1 MKVNV
6 DSIFDVQVKRLHEY
20 KRQLL
25 NALHA
30 VSLYLAIKD
39 NPDLDIVPRTILFG
53 AKAAPGY
60 YMAKLIIKFINAV
73 GEVINSDPEVA
84 DRLKVIFMPNYRVS
98 LAEKIIP
105 AADLSEQI
113 SLAGTEASGTS
124 NMKFALNGALTI
136 GTMDG
141 ANVEI
146 HDAVGADN
154 IFIFG
159 MNVDEVRNLRSS
171 GYNPYDYI
179 NRSEKLRRVIGLI
192 ESDFFSPG
200 EHGIFKP
207 ILDSF
212 HYDTYM
218 TAADF
223 ESYCEV
229 QKSVSELYRNPGE
242 WNRRCLLN
250 IANMGM
256 FSSDRSIQDYA
267 TKIWHVKPVKVE
279 MEEPAAAGSCPRE
292 TPRRSKAKRK

>member
-1 MKVNV
+1 
-6 DSIFDVQVKRLHEY
+6 
-20 KRQLL
+20 
-25 NALHA
+25 
-30 VSLYLAIKD
+30 
-39 NPDLDIVPRTILFG
+39 
-53 AKAAPGY
+53 
-60 YMAKLIIKFINAV
+60 
-73 GEVINSDPEVA
+73 
-84 DRLKVIFMPNYRVS
+84 
-98 LAEKIIP
+98 
-105 AADLSEQI
+105 
-113 SLAGTEASGTS
+113 
-124 NMKFALNGALTI
+124 MKFALNGALTI

-146 HDAVGADN
+146 HDAVGKDN

-159 MNVDEVRNLRSS
+159 MNVDEVNALRSS
-171 GYNPYDYI
+171 GYNPYDFI
-179 NRSEKLRRVIGLI
+179 NRNEKLRRVIGLI

-223 ESYCEV
+223 ESYDTV

-242 WNRRCLLN
+242 WNRRCLFN

-267 TKIWHVKPVKVE
+267 TKIWNLKPVKVE
-279 MEEPAAAGSCPRE
+279 MENSIVMENSCSCELPE
-292 TPRRSKAKRK
+292 TGTKKK